1 MSEITGMPVWLDRAL
16 KDNPAVQVLNRE
28 KGDLPLSSMMEEAL
42 VIAESYQSH
51 KRGILVVKQSLYQA
65 QLLYERLTAFLGE
78 EDCALFGADESLRV
92 EMIASSPEMTAMKV
106 DTMSSLLEH
115 PDQVVVTCPGALL
128 RFLPDPEDFRN
139 GCIHVQTGMELD
151 MNTLKRKL
159 LSGGYRQTSH
169 IDQPLTFASRG
180 GIVDVYSINR
190 DNPIRIEFFDTEV
203 DSIRFFDPSTQK
215 TIETTDSVNIVP
227 ATDILFT
234 PDQVQEVIEKTRK
247 LYEKSGKDMPGSIET
262 DLSDLEAGVF
272 ENRLYPYLSM
282 SDHSAGI
289 WDYMH
294 DPLVVWS
301 DRSVVMENMKSIM
314 QDTISYIQ
322 EMVSEGKMPERY
334 SVYHEISSIA
344 SGCRSVNE
352 DPFVDNISQIEEVHL
367 PNEPMDI
374 RLKLINGAGISIL
387 ALDDREYER
396 VVSMCVELKI
406 PYQLLED
413 DGTPVEGMN
422 LYLRDLGQ
430 GFRIG
435 THDISV
441 YTASELFEIRRHR
454 GRYEN
459 KFRNAEVIHDFD
471 ELQPG
476 DYIVHASYGVGQYIG
491 IETREIQGIKRD
503 FLKVVYKGNAELL
516 VPLEQFRLVRKFV
529 SREGVVPKLNK
540 LGTNEWQKTKQKIQE
555 NVEDIAERLLS
566 LYSSRQTHI
575 GYAFPPDNEEARRF
589 EREFPYEL
597 TPDQK
602 KAVEDIRTDMESN
615 RPMDRLVCGDVGFG
629 KTEVA
634 IIASFKAVS
643 AGKQVAVLCPTTIL
657 AEQHYKTF
665 CQRYQNDPVTIR
677 VLDRFVPLAKVKET
691 LKDVRDGKVDIL
703 IGTHR
708 ILSKDVKFRDLGL
721 LVVDEEQRFGVE
733 HKEKIKEMKN
743 GVDVLT
749 LSATPIPRTLQM
761 SLVGIR
767 QLSQLETPP
776 LNRYSV
782 QTYVVEKNE
791 NIVRS
796 AIEKE
801 LARNGQVFY
810 LYNNI
815 EQIYN
820 VARKI
825 QSMVPKASVGVV
837 HGKMNRDD
845 IEDTMLRFN
854 EHEIDVLVCTTIV
867 ENGIDV
873 PNANTIL
880 IENAQDFGLAQIYQ
894 IKGRVGRSDRIAYA
908 YLLIPPRR
916 QLSEVASK
924 RLQAIK
930 EFARLGSGYKI
941 AMRDLTI
948 RGAGDL
954 LGSSQS
960 GFIDTVGIDMY
971 IEMLEEAIEAKK
983 TGKPVVHNEP
993 SANANIQKTGYIPDT
1008 FTTDDFD
1015 KLDLYQKVDR
1025 IQNSEQLEQYRQD
1038 IIDQY
1043 GRLPKEVSAIFE
1055 KKEFDLLLDDPLVQ
1069 NYKEN
1074 AKTIEITF
1082 SSLYSQK
1089 MNGVFLFEAYTK
1101 ISKNITIRYTGGSIH
1116 VMIPKGKNDLKTAA
1130 RCIEKARE
1138 AIVQDEN

>member
-1 MSEITGMPVWLDRAL
+1 MNENTGMPVWLERVL
-16 KDNPAVQVLNRE
+16 KDNPAVQALNQG

-42 VIAESYQSH
+42 VIAQSYQSK

-92 EMIASSPEMTAMKV
+92 EMIASSPEMTAMRV

-115 PDQVVVTCPGALL
+115 PEQVVVTCPGALM
-128 RFLPDPEDFRN
+128 RFLPEPEDFRN
-139 GCIHVQTGMELD
+139 SCIHVKTGMELD

-159 LSGGYRQTSH
+159 ISGGYRQTSH

-180 GIVDVYSINR
+180 GIVDVYSINCE
-190 DNPIRIEFFDTEV
+190 NPIRIEFFDTEV

-215 TIETTDSVNIVP
+215 TVQTIESVQIVP
-227 ATDILFT
+227 ASDILFT
-234 PDQVQEVIEKTRK
+234 QDQVQEVIEKTRK
-247 LYEKSGKDMPGSIET
+247 LYEKAGKEIPGSIET
-262 DLSDLEAGVF
+262 DLADLSAGVF

-282 SDHSAGI
+282 LEKSAGI
-289 WDYMH
+289 WDYIEK
-294 DPLVVWS
+294 PLVVWS

-344 SGCRSVNE
+344 SSCRSVNE
-352 DPFVDNISQIEEVHL
+352 DPFMDNIAQIQEVHL

-374 RLKLINGAGISIL
+374 RLKLINGAGKNIL
-387 ALDDREYER
+387 ALDEREYER
-396 VVSMCVELKI
+396 VISMCVELQI
-406 PYQLLED
+406 PYHLLDD
-413 DGTPVEGMN
+413 DGEPVEGIN

-430 GFRIG
+430 GFRIN

-476 DYIVHASYGVGQYIG
+476 DYIVHAGYGVGQYIG
-491 IETREIQGIKRD
+491 IETREIQGIRRD

-529 SREGVVPKLNK
+529 SREGVVPKLNR

-566 LYSSRQTHI
+566 LYSTRQTHI
-575 GYAFPPDNEEARRF
+575 GYAFPPDNEETRRF

-602 KAVEDIRTDMESN
+602 KAVEDIKSDMESN

-634 IIASFKAVS
+634 IISSFKAVS

-665 CQRYQNDPVTIR
+665 CQRYQNYPVTIR
-677 VLDRFVPLAKVKET
+677 VLDRFVPAAKVKET
-691 LKDVRDGKVDIL
+691 LKDTRDGKVDIL

-708 ILSKDVKFRDLGL
+708 ILSKDVKFKDLGL

-733 HKEKIKEMKN
+733 HKERIKEMKT

-782 QTYVVEKNE
+782 QTYVVEKSE
-791 NIVRS
+791 NLVRS

-810 LYNNI
+810 LYNNV

-825 QSMVPKASVGVV
+825 QDMIPKAAVGVV

-845 IEDTMLRFN
+845 IEETMMRFN

-916 QLSEVASK
+916 QLSEIASK

-930 EFARLGSGYKI
+930 EFAQLGSGYKI

-983 TGKPVVHNEP
+983 TGRPVVHNEP
-993 SANANIQKTGYIPDT
+993 SANANIQKSGYIPDS

-1025 IQNSEQLEQYRQD
+1025 ITDSGELELYRQE

-1043 GRLPKEVSAIFE
+1043 GRLPKEVNAIFE
-1055 KKEFDLLLDDPLVQ
+1055 KKEFDLLLDDPIVQ
-1069 NYKEN
+1069 NYREN

-1089 MNGVFLFEAYTK
+1089 MNGVFLFEEYTK
-1101 ISKNITIRYTGGSIH
+1101 ISRNITIRYTGGSIH
-1116 VMIPKGKNDLKTAA
+1116 VMIPKGRNDLKTAA